1 MGNLTIIL
9 DKSSFQSL
17 NYEELSLLSNYY
29 LHVITPVLTLE
40 ILGDLTKEAKEGKT
54 PPVERVKDFANKLFP
69 VETIVN
75 LHYKLLAKG
84 DLLGGKVVT
93 DGRPNVGVN
102 KAVESETGQRGIY
115 LQESEE
121 EKSIYKWKD
130 GRFTEADQELST
142 LWRMTTTQ
150 ENLLE
155 NLKRSLTQIQSPS
168 FSSFFE
174 LRNFVNGFLE
184 IHAIQLSLLM
194 ALFQNYDLD
203 PATGLQIIQR
213 WNLAGK
219 PLIKDFA
226 PYSYHCLKVD
236 CLFLYGL
243 TSGLITTRS
252 TNRVDLEYLYYLP
265 FCKIFT
271 SNDKIHND
279 LVPLVIFPYQKFI
292 IGTDLKS
299 DLKRLV
305 EHLDSLSLEERRKF
319 KNEPPLLEDSL
330 TFKLWQEFYGYPQT
344 SNMNRHVSPE
354 EKAYMKKKME
364 EFEKATHG
372 DAIELGNEESPEFIV
387 KESFLSKNDPCF
399 CGSGKRVIDCCIP
412 EEEFN
417 RIAIEYMR
425 NRVKNEKK

>member
-1 MGNLTIIL
+1 MDLTIIL

-17 NYEELSLLSNYY
+17 NYEELALLSNYY

-40 ILGDLTKEAKEGKT
+40 ILGDLTKEAKEGKM
-54 PPVERVKDFANKLFP
+54 PPPERVKDFANKLFP
-69 VETIVN
+69 VDTIVN

-84 DLLGGKVVT
+84 NLLGGKIVM

-102 KAVESETGQRGIY
+102 KAVESESGQRGIY

-155 NLKRSLTQIQSPS
+155 NLKRTLIQTPSPS
-168 FSSFFE
+168 FSGFFE
-174 LRNFVNGFLE
+174 LNVFVNNILE
-184 IHAIQLSLLM
+184 TPAIQLSLLM
-194 ALFQNYDLD
+194 ALFQNYDID
-203 PATGLQIIQR
+203 PGTSLQIVKQ

-226 PYSYHCLKVD
+226 PYAYHCLKVD
-236 CLFLYGL
+236 SLFLCGL
-243 TSGLITTRS
+243 NSGLITTRP
-252 TNRVDLEYLYYLP
+252 TNRIDLEYFYYLP

-271 SNDKIHND
+271 SNDKIHKD
-279 LVPLVIFPYQKFI
+279 LVPLVLFPYQRFI
-292 IGTDLKS
+292 IGTDLKC

-305 EHLDSLSLEERRKF
+305 EHLNSLAIDERRKF
-319 KNEPPLLEDSL
+319 KKEPPLLEDSL
-330 TFKLWQEFYGYPQT
+330 TFQIWQEFYDYPKT
-344 SNMNRHVSPE
+344 SNINRNVSPE
-354 EKAYMKKKME
+354 EKSYMKKKMK
-364 EFEKATHG
+364 EFEKAIRG
-372 DAIELGNEESPEFIV
+372 EPIQLRNEESPEFIV
-387 KESFLSKNDPCF
+387 KESFLSKNDPCY

-412 EEEFN
+412 EAEFN
-417 RIAIEYMR
+417 RIAIENMH
-425 NRVKNEKK
+425 KKR